1 MPTFLR
7 IAPSWRSFIPMMFW
21 PWIQISPESG
31 SINPTMCLS
40 KTLLPPPLRPMMASV
55 SPLLTL
61 RSTPRKISCCPIFF
75 CNERTAIMGEEL
87 SKTKGGSADIFGE
100 GGASITVAQTFDS
113 QPASLNCAA
122 LLIPRRINNVEHHG
136 EKKIA
141 NQDRERGVHH
151 RLSGCP
157 TDANCTLACTQS
169 FLATNEDNEYSE
181 TERL

>member
-40 KTLLPPPLRPMMASV
+40 KTLLPPPLRPMMTRV

-87 SKTKGGSADIFGE
+87 SETKGGSSDIFGD

-141 NQDRERGVHH
+141 DQDRERGVHH
-151 RLSGCP
+151 CLSGCP
-157 TDANCTLACTQS
+157 TDANCALACGQS
-169 FLATNEDNEYSE
+169 FLAADEYDEYSE
-181 TERL
+181 TERF